1 MIPKKYSFTKA
12 INEAL
17 HSSMKENE
25 KSVCIGLGIND
36 PKRIFG
42 TTENLV
48 EVFGEERVIEP
59 PTSENALTGIAFGL
73 SLNEYSVC
81 LMHQRF
87 DFSLLSFD
95 QIINTL
101 AKWNFMFNQNNKT
114 SILIRMIIGRGWG
127 QGPTHS
133 QSYHSFLASIP
144 GLNVYYPTNPLNAYL
159 TIKKGLQSRGPTIMI
174 EHRWLH
180 NSSQLIENFDQE
192 LDILDSL
199 KVYKKGSDITL
210 LTYGYMLPEALKA
223 DKFINEIGIKS
234 EIISLERLTDIT
246 WFPLY
251 ESIKKTRNLLIIE
264 PYYLEGS
271 IWTGLIAEIT
281 RKLLSDSSFLNGFDI
296 VSLPFENESTSYFQ
310 TKKRY
315 INYMDIILLVCK
327 IMKINK
333 PITKIP
339 NDHHDV
345 PGKWFTGPF

>member
-1 MIPKKYSFTKA
+1 
-12 INEAL
+12 
-17 HSSMKENE
+17 
-25 KSVCIGLGIND
+25 
-36 PKRIFG
+36 
-42 TTENLV
+42 
-48 EVFGEERVIEP
+48 
-59 PTSENALTGIAFGL
+59 
-73 SLNEYSVC
+73 
-81 LMHQRF
+81 
-87 DFSLLSFD
+87 
-95 QIINTL
+95 
-101 AKWNFMFNQNNKT
+101 
-114 SILIRMIIGRGWG
+114 
-127 QGPTHS
+127 
-133 QSYHSFLASIP
+133 
-144 GLNVYYPTNPLNAYL
+144 
-159 TIKKGLQSRGPTIMI
+159 
-174 EHRWLH
+174 
-180 NSSQLIENFDQE
+180 
-192 LDILDSL
+192 
-199 KVYKKGSDITL
+199 
-210 LTYGYMLPEALKA
+210 MLPEALKA
-223 DKFINEIGIKS
+223 DKLINEIGIKS